1 MPSFVVDTD
10 EVAVL
15 GGPTSVNV
23 DLDFGPAGA
32 RGSRI
37 FAGLGVPSGQSLTP
51 SLFDMYVNYKADDE
65 EYSYLYQY
73 VNQDGVD
80 QWVVLLKIVPDAYS
94 SKPSPTFAS
103 GAATV
108 NIPVSYIVNEI
119 GSVTAENFSAQ
130 VTFSGSNP
138 VAASVEYGTI
148 QESGSDYVLP
158 ITVNAVE
165 YSSGTWSAVSGEK
178 EFSISLTVV

>member
-15 GGPTSVNV
+15 GGPSSVNV
-23 DLDFGPAGA
+23 QLDFGPSGS
-32 RGSRI
+32 RGTRI
-37 FAGLGVPSGQSLTP
+37 FAGLGVPASAGISP

-80 QWVVLLKIVPDAYS
+80 QWVTLLKLVPDAYS
-94 SKPSPTFAS
+94 SKPSPTFTAGS
-103 GAATV
+103 ATV

-119 GSVTAENFSAQ
+119 GSVTADNFAAQ
-130 VTFSGSNP
+130 ITFSGSNP
-138 VAASVEYGTI
+138 VASSVTYGTI
-148 QESGSDYVLP
+148 TSSGSDYVLP
-158 ITVNAVE
+158 VTINAVE
-165 YSSGTWSAVSGEK
+165 YSGGSWTAVSGEK